1 MAGKCLTYIYSM
13 KTTLI
18 ITKNSHLREN
28 LCELLELAGF
38 KVLTAESNTAG
49 YKLALLHHPDVVV
62 CDMMM
67 PETNGVMFRLLI
79 KEERTTR
86 NIPVIFFSGGSVSST
101 LIKELE
107 QAGDIYLNNPFSHE
121 ELLIAIDFCL
131 NKMESKLSFA
141 LPEFSFA

>member
-1 MAGKCLTYIYSM
+1 M

-38 KVLTAESNTAG
+38 EVLAAETNTAG
-49 YKLALLHHPDVVV
+49 FKQALLHHPDVIV

-67 PETNGVMFRLLI
+67 PETNGIMFRLLI

-86 NIPVIFFSGGSVSST
+86 DIPVIFFSAGTVPSA
-101 LIKELE
+101 LLKDLE
-107 QAGDIYLNNPFSHE
+107 QMGDLYLNNPFTHE
-121 ELLIAIDFCL
+121 ELLVAIDWCL
-131 NKMESKLSFA
+131 NKVGSESSLAFA
-141 LPEFSFA
+141 EF

>member
-1 MAGKCLTYIYSM
+1 M

-38 KVLTAESNTAG
+38 EVLAADTNTAG
-49 YKLALLHHPDVVV
+49 FKQAFLHHPDVIV

-67 PETNGVMFRLLI
+67 PETNGNMFRLLI

-86 NIPVIFFSGGSVSST
+86 DIPVIFFS
-101 LIKELE
+101 
-107 QAGDIYLNNPFSHE
+107 AGTVPAALLNDLQHVGDLYLNNPFNDE
-121 ELLIAIDFCL
+121 ELLVAIDWSL
-131 NKMESKLSFA
+131 NKVGSKPSLA
-141 LPEFSFA
+141 LAEF